1 MSDYEC
7 SFEEFKKR
15 TKEFLDVVD
24 TLNKEE
30 LDHIY
35 TELSLSYINMNEET
49 QKHESVIAFMMA
61 TQKHIERSV
70 ELKNE

>member
-24 TLNKEE
+24 TLNEEE
-30 LDHIY
+30 LDNMY
-35 TELSLSYINMNEET
+35 KALSLSYMYMYEEKWEH
-49 QKHESVIAFMMA
+49 QSVNVFMLA
-61 TQKHIERSV
+61 AQKHIERSV